1 MVSLHVKRKLIKKKA
16 LVTCLSALT
25 LIGEIGQ
32 NVLENFVELVK
43 LAPRPELA
51 TAFLL

>member
-16 LVTCLSALT
+16 LVKCLSALT

-32 NVLENFVELVK
+32 SVLENSAELVK
-43 LAPRPELA
+43 LAPGPELA
-51 TAFLL
+51 IAFQL